1 MVEQKR
7 RSRGKPA
14 GHYTQAARLHNV
26 IRLIE
31 TRSGITLEELV
42 DETGVDLRTVHRDL
56 AAIQEAGYPL
66 TSDREGGRK
75 VYRFLTASRQVAP
88 ITFTL
93 DELASLHLLKAYAGL
108 LPPEPFGNEI
118 EAIFNKIHAV
128 LPPRSVALLE
138 RISQVS
144 LPRFQGVRTYA
155 ASAELLSELRRA
167 LLYQYRVKLS
177 YLRSGKEAAQYEI
190 DPYTLVLAKG
200 GLYLLAYAHNR
211 KAVRLFAVER
221 ISDLAVTRHRF
232 ELPEEFNPEKQ
243 FGSAFGLVDDQP
255 MQLLIRFS
263 SDVAHMIK
271 DRIWRQGQT
280 MQIEKDGSVL
290 LGFEASGTME
300 ILAWVLSFGHHA
312 ELLEPPE
319 LRREMRK
326 QTKELREMYKKK
338 EK

>member
-1 MVEQKR
+1 MAEQKQR
-7 RSRGKPA
+7 TRGKPS

-31 TRSGITLEELV
+31 TRNGITLEELV
-42 DETGVDLRTVHRDL
+42 EETGVDLRTVHRDL

-66 TSDREGGRK
+66 TSDREGNRK
-75 VYRFLTASRQVAP
+75 VYRFLTASRQIAP

-93 DELASLHLLKAYAGL
+93 DELFSLHLLKSCAGL
-108 LPPEPFGNEI
+108 LPAEPFGAELD
-118 EAIFNKIHAV
+118 AIFKKIHAS

-138 RISQVS
+138 RMTLAS

-167 LLYQYRVKLS
+167 LLYQFRVKLS
-177 YLRSGKEAAQYEI
+177 YNRSGKEQTQYEI

-200 GLYLLAYAHNR
+200 GLYLQAYAHNR

-221 ISDLAVTRHRF
+221 ITDLRVSRQRF
-232 ELPEEFNPEKQ
+232 ELPEQ
-243 FGSAFGLVDDQP
+243 FTAQEQFQDAFGLVADQP
-255 MQLLIRFS
+255 MQIKIRFS
-263 SDVAHMIK
+263 PDVAHMIY
-271 DRIWRQGQT
+271 DRVWRQGQQ
-280 MQIEKDGSVL
+280 MQVEKDGAVL
-290 LGFEASGTME
+290 LCFEASGTLE
-300 ILAWVLSFGHHA
+300 ILAWVLSFGSHA

-319 LRREMRK
+319 LRRELRK
-326 QTKELREMYKKK
+326 QVKGMKEIYRKK